1 MPITFQQL
9 RCVHQVVNSGFSV
22 SRAAESLHTT
32 QPGVSKMIRALEKEI
47 GIELFVRS
55 GNRLTALTDAGREA
69 HSLCARVLQ
78 DAQALKRLKQD
89 VPADAEGTLRV
100 GTTHVHARYSLIEVT
115 KRFLSVYPR
124 VKLEF
129 TVGSPGQILAGVTA
143 GTIDIGLCTLPD
155 QMPKGVV
162 AMKAYDIAR
171 CLIVPPGHPLLKLG
185 KVTMEQIARWPLITY
200 DNSYTSGSVVQREFQ
215 RRGITPWVV
224 MRAMDASII
233 KAYVAAGVGVAVLQE
248 MAFNAAVDKDLR
260 SVPVGHLF
268 PSSIAMISVRKDHL
282 LKRFAFDFIGMVA
295 PDSARSL
302 AAMTGG
308 AHSAQIHAD

>member
-1 MPITFQQL
+1 VPITFQQL
-9 RCVHQVVNSGFSV
+9 QCVRQVVDSGFSV

-55 GNRLTALTDAGREA
+55 GNRLTALTEPGKEA
-69 HSLCARVLQ
+69 LSLCVRVLQ

-89 VPADAEGTLRV
+89 MPAESQGTLRV

-115 KRFLSVYPR
+115 KRFLCVYPQ

-129 TVGSPGQILAGVTA
+129 TVGPPVQILAGVTA

-155 QMPKGVV
+155 PMPKGV
-162 AMKAYDIAR
+162 ASMKAYDIER
-171 CLIVPPGHPLLKLG
+171 CLIVPPRHPLLKLG

-200 DNSYTSGSVVQREFQ
+200 DSSYTSGSVVQNEF
-215 RRGITPWVV
+215 RRHGIDPWVV

-233 KAYVAAGVGVAVLQE
+233 KAYVAAGVGVAVLQK
-248 MAFNAAVDKDLR
+248 MAFNAALDRDLR
-260 SVPVGHLF
+260 SIPVDHLF
-268 PSSIAMISVRKDHL
+268 PSSSAMISLRRDHL
-282 LKRFAFDFIGMVA
+282 LKKFAFDFIRMVA
-295 PDSARSL
+295 PEWSREAIE
-302 AAMTGG
+302 
-308 AHSAQIHAD
+308 AQLH